1 MSIVNADKLRKSW
14 KLSEVE
20 KMTAEDINDNDLLQV
35 SKVRTEGKPYYDT
48 KAITMEEF
56 ADYISSGISPSALD
70 SLTDVEITEP
80 TNGQALKYD
89 GVEGKWVNGTDAT
102 TSNLS
107 DLRDIAI
114 SEVADGQVLKYD
126 SATEKWVNGSDSD
139 TKDVVYYD
147 MEMYSNGYRLL
158 NSKTLND
165 IFVDINA
172 NKNVILRYKNA
183 NNSYVM
189 LYYPLGKYLKNGS
202 DYYLAFIGGYNKD
215 DDTFGLLGI
224 NGSGSISGNY
234 IPIYKYYMLPANI
247 GAYKVP
253 VGTSSGS
260 WMAYDYK
267 LTSLVDTTISSPSNG
282 QFLKYNGSR
291 WVNAAAPTELPA
303 VTSSDEGKVLTVD
316 ANGDWVAAAIP
327 NGNNIP
333 Y

>member
-1 MSIVNADKLRKSW
+1 MAIVNADKLRKSW

-20 KMTAEDINDNDLLQV
+20 KMTAEDVNDNDLLQV

-56 ADYISSGISPSALD
+56 TDYISSSVGGASALED
-70 SLTDVEITEP
+70 LTNVEITEP
-80 TNGQALKYD
+80 VNGQALKYD

-139 TKDVVYYD
+139 TKDVVYY
-147 MEMYSNGYRLL
+147 EL
-158 NSKTLND
+158 NSSGSTYILANGKNMQNIVNDAASGKT
-165 IFVDINA
+165 
-172 NKNVILRYKNA
+172 VILFYKQSGMRYEYFYFNE
-183 NNSYVM
+183 
-189 LYYPLGKYLKNGS
+189 YYYS
-202 DYYLAFIGGYNKD
+202 TYHYISFIGAYNYKY
-215 DDTFGLLGI
+215 
-224 NGSGSISGNY
+224 NNY
-234 IPIYKYYMLPANI
+234 KVLVTEQSKLTYNSFVLMTYYMLPNNI
-247 GAYKVP
+247 GQDKVP
-253 VGTSSGS
+253 VGKSDGS
-260 WMAYDYK
+260 WNKYDYK
-267 LTSLVDTTISSPSNG
+267 LAALLDTTISSPSNG
-282 QFLKYNGSR
+282 QVLKYNGSK
-291 WVNAAAPTELPA
+291 WVNDAAPTELPA